1 MQEARPALV
10 GIDVKPLDGFKQI
23 DADLRDLELPEAY
36 SDWLAS
42 EISKQMGLLDL
53 ERNIRW
59 EGTIL
64 WTPNLPPFLGKDL
77 NGVSFTVNL

>member
-64 WTPNLPPFLGKDL
+64 WTPNLPPFLGKDS